1 MIAGF
6 MLAFRE
12 GLEAALVVGLVFGV
26 LTKIKRTQ
34 LAPVVWSGVVSA
46 VIVSLGVALA
56 LRKLGATLEGE
67 AEEIFEGL
75 TMLLAA
81 GLLTWMIF
89 WMQRQGEQVKRMLE
103 SDVRRVASR
112 GQAWG
117 LFIMVFIT
125 VLREGIETA
134 IFLTAAAMTANEHN
148 IFIGGIAGLVT
159 AVIIGLVLFVATK
172 RLNVGRY
179 FQFTSFFLILFAA
192 GLVAHG
198 VHELNEVG
206 WIPVIVDHVWD
217 LNHILNEDST
227 LGLFFKTLFGYN
239 GNPSLTEV
247 IAYLSYFVA
256 VYLGVRFLRLD
267 SNALPKASE

>member
-26 LTKIKRTQ
+26 LTRIKRTQ

-46 VIVSLGVALA
+46 VIVSLGVALV
-56 LRKLGATLEGE
+56 LRNFGATLEGE

-112 GQAWG
+112 GQTWG
-117 LFIMVFIT
+117 LYTMVFIT

-134 IFLTAAAMTANEHN
+134 IFLTAAAMTTNEHN
-148 IFIGGIAGLVT
+148 IFIGGLVGLVA
-159 AVIIGLVLFVATK
+159 AVIIGLVLFVAIK
-172 RLNVGRY
+172 RLNVGRF
-179 FQFTSFFLILFAA
+179 FQFTSVFLILFAA

-206 WIPVIVDHVWD
+206 WIPAIVDHVWD

-267 SNALPKASE
+267 SPALPKASE

>member
-12 GLEAALVVGLVFGV
+12 GLEATLVVGLVFGV

>member
-1 MIAGF
+1 

-56 LRKLGATLEGE
+56 LRRFGATLEGE

-75 TMLLAA
+75 TMLFAA

-89 WMQRQGEQVKRMLE
+89 WMQRLGEQVKRMLE

-117 LFIMVFIT
+117 LFTMVFIT

-148 IFIGGIAGLVT
+148 IFIGGLAGLVT

-172 RLNVGRY
+172 RLNVGRF
-179 FQFTSFFLILFAA
+179 FQFTSVFLILFAA

-256 VYLGVRFLRLD
+256 VYLGVQFLRLD
-267 SNALPKASE
+267 SLALPKASE